1 MTKDQGPR
9 TKDGNR
15 RLLHAPEMEIPL
27 VEGVDRAK
35 VIVEV
40 FQWPV
45 EGFEAGMG
53 IGGGGHADD
62 SKDRPHAQRVND
74 EREAQVENRVE
85 KGEAFSLGGRRV
97 VCAHAFRP
105 QNNPGNHGGQG

>member
-1 MTKDQGPR
+1 MTR
-9 TKDGNR
+9 DGNR

-27 VEGVDRAK
+27 VEGVDRAD

-45 EGFEAGMG
+45 EGIEAGMD
-53 IGGGGHADD
+53 IGGGHADD
-62 SKDRPHAQRVND
+62 SKDRPHTQRVND
-74 EREAQVENRVE
+74 EREAQVEDRVE
-85 KGEAFSLGGRRV
+85 KGEAFSLGGRRG

-105 QNNPGNHGGQG
+105 QDNPGNHGGQG